1 MVRIGEEEPWDCTDQ
16 MRERGSAH
24 SEETP
29 FSPESRL
36 RASRF
41 IRRTDQGSAA
51 TTKVYRARG
60 RSSQKVYLMKQRTLL
75 SIAIAFMILASPPL
89 ATPNAATLS
98 ATKMETIEAALA
110 AERSRWHAP
119 GLSAAIVADHHLVW
133 SRGLGLAD
141 LEQRVPATPATVYRI
156 ASISKT
162 ITAVAVMQ
170 LAEQAKLDLDAPI
183 QRYCPGF
190 PEKPWPITA
199 RQLLAHLG
207 GIRGYLSTEELY
219 NTRHYTNLVEPLAL
233 FKDDPLQFEPG
244 AQFSYTTYGYTVLG
258 CAIEGA
264 SGMTYVDYVREHI
277 LQAVGMS
284 HTRPDDVYAII
295 ANRAQSYRKAP
306 NGAIQNA
313 PPADPSYKIP
323 GGGWCSTVDDLAKF
337 AVAVQTDGLVA
348 KDTLEQMFTRQKTR
362 DGHDLPFGL
371 GWAIGERNGHQE
383 VWHTGGLQGVSTILY
398 MRPEQGFAAVLLL
411 NVNGL
416 ASPPATAPVLGLARQ
431 LAEIVLLSPQLP
443 PMARGNQGTKP
454 F

>member
-1 MVRIGEEEPWDCTDQ
+1 MK
-16 MRERGSAH
+16 H
-24 SEETP
+24 
-29 FSPESRL
+29 
-36 RASRF
+36 
-41 IRRTDQGSAA
+41 RTW
-51 TTKVYRARG
+51 
-60 RSSQKVYLMKQRTLL
+60 LP
-75 SIAIAFMILASPPL
+75 IAISLIILASAPL
-89 ATPNAATLS
+89 ATPNAAALS
-98 ATKMETIEAALA
+98 AIKLETIEATLA
-110 AERSRWHAP
+110 AEWSRWRPP

-141 LEQRVPATPATVYRI
+141 LEQRVPATPETVYRI

-170 LAEQAKLDLDAPI
+170 LAGQAKLDLDTPI
-183 QRYCPGF
+183 QRYCPAF

-207 GIRGYLSTEELY
+207 GIRSYLSLEELN
-219 NTRHYTNLVEPLAL
+219 NTHHYTNLIEPLGL

-244 AQFSYTTYGYTVLG
+244 TQFSYTTYGYTILG

-264 SGMTYVDYVREHI
+264 SGMAYVDYVRDHI
-277 LQAVGMS
+277 IRAAGMS

-295 ANRAQSYRKAP
+295 ANRAQSYRKASD
-306 NGAIQNA
+306 GEIQNT
-313 PPADPSYKIP
+313 PLTDTSYKIP
-323 GGGWCSTVDDLAKF
+323 GGGWCSTAEDLAKF

-362 DGHDLPFGL
+362 DGHDIPFGL
-371 GWAIGERNGHQE
+371 GWAIGERNGHRE

-416 ASPPATAPVLGLARQ
+416 STPPTTAPVLGLVRR
-431 LAEIVLLSPQLP
+431 LAEIVLLSPQLS
-443 PMARGNQGTKP
+443 PMARSDQGIKP

>member
-1 MVRIGEEEPWDCTDQ
+1 
-16 MRERGSAH
+16 
-24 SEETP
+24 
-29 FSPESRL
+29 
-36 RASRF
+36 
-41 IRRTDQGSAA
+41 
-51 TTKVYRARG
+51 
-60 RSSQKVYLMKQRTLL
+60 MKQRTWLR
-75 SIAIAFMILASPPL
+75 IAISLMILTSTPL
-89 ATPNAATLS
+89 ATPDAATLS
-98 ATKMETIEAALA
+98 ATKMETIEATLSS
-110 AERSRWHAP
+110 EWSRWRAP

-141 LEQRVPATPATVYRI
+141 LEQRAPATPATVYRI

-183 QRYCPGF
+183 QRYCPAF

-199 RQLLAHLG
+199 RQLLAHVG

-219 NTRHYTNLVEPLAL
+219 NTHHYTNLVEPLAL

-244 AQFSYTTYGYTVLG
+244 TQFSYTTYGYTILG

-264 SGMTYVDYVREHI
+264 SKLTYVDYVRNH
-277 LQAVGMS
+277 LFQAAGMS

-295 ANRAQSYRKAP
+295 ANRAQSYRKASD
-306 NGAIQNA
+306 GEIQNA
-313 PPADPSYKIP
+313 PLADTSYKIP
-323 GGGWCSTVDDLAKF
+323 GGGWCSTAEDLAKF

-348 KDTLEQMFTRQKTR
+348 KDTVEQMFTRQRTR
-362 DGHDLPFGL
+362 DGHDIPFGL
-371 GWAIGERNGHQE
+371 GWAIGERNGHRE

-398 MRPEQGFAAVLLL
+398 MRPEKGFAAVLLL

-416 ASPPATAPVLGLARQ
+416 STPPATAPVLGLARQ
-431 LAEIVLLSPQLP
+431 LAEIVLVSPQLS
-443 PMARGNQGTKP
+443 PMARSNQGTKP